1 MNARLKILLLLAFS
15 SFMLVTTNDMIL
27 RISVIFIVSLVFI
40 YRVHYKLFEWIRP
53 MILVF
58 VLIIFIQY
66 ATFPGGAFTTTGLYW
81 GFVFSL
87 RLFTMIAAVFL
98 LVYTTPMSKL
108 AEAFSFLPGSLS
120 QIFVLSLAL
129 VPGVG
134 DLAGNIVRSQ
144 KSRGMNF
151 RSPNIFTTYM
161 PVLVPLFGKTLYK
174 SEKMSLA
181 MQARGYGKD

>member
-1 MNARLKILLLLAFS
+1 
-15 SFMLVTTNDMIL
+15 
-27 RISVIFIVSLVFI
+27 
-40 YRVHYKLFEWIRP
+40 
-53 MILVF
+53 
-58 VLIIFIQY
+58 
-66 ATFPGGAFTTTGLYW
+66 
-81 GFVFSL
+81 
-87 RLFTMIAAVFL
+87 
-98 LVYTTPMSKL
+98 MSRL

-144 KSRGMNF
+144 KARGMNF